1 MKTRKNSF
9 IGLTVGR
16 LPRLVVY
23 KPPAILMAILL
34 APAISWMGRQRRI
47 QERGKR

>member
-9 IGLTVGR
+9 IGLTGR
-16 LPRLVVY
+16 LPRLLVY
-23 KPPAILMAILL
+23 KPLAILMAILL
-34 APAISWMGRQRRI
+34 APAISWMGRHRRI